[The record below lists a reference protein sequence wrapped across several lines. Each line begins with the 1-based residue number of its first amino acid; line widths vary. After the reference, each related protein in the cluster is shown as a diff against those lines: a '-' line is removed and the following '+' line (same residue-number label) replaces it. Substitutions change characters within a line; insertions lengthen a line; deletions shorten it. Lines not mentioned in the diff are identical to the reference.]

1 MGKLDSNTPVVV
13 KEAKPE
19 SMNIAINEAN
29 ILTELLA
36 VTDSDYFV
44 KLIGVVADFGA
55 LKLVFEY
62 IEGES
67 LDLFLF
73 SASME

>member
-1 MGKLDSNTPVVV
+1 
-13 KEAKPE
+13 
-19 SMNIAINEAN
+19 MNIAINEAN
-29 ILTELLA
+29 ILTELLSL
-36 VTDSDYFV
+36 TDSDYFV
-44 KLIGVVADFGA
+44 KLIGVVADNGT